1 MRSRIHNILEIT
13 DPGDLVSRIFS
24 MSVVVLIL
32 INIICIVLESVA
44 SIEEKYRGLFLT
56 IEIGSTLIFATEYV
70 LRLWSCVEKKD
81 EDGVVR
87 SNFSVR
93 IRYASTPLA
102 IIDLL
107 AFLPSLL
114 QLIFPGIDLRFLR
127 VLRLLRVFKLTRYF
141 TSFELLLTV
150 LHEERKNLGGI
161 FVIMIVILILAAS
174 ALYIAE
180 RDVQPDKFGSIPQAM
195 WWAIAALTTV
205 GYGDVYPISSLGQIL
220 GSLVTVLGIGMVAL
234 PSGILASAF
243 SEQMRRKRE
252 SLQVVID
259 DALGDGNIDRKELLM
274 IRNVGQNLGLAD
286 EQVEELVKHSR
297 EIFEIEHTTDEKNEG
312 KGQSTP
318 KPNDSEIPK

>member
-1 MRSRIHNILEIT
+1 MDT
-13 DPGDLVSRIFS
+13 G
-24 MSVVVLIL
+24 
-32 INIICIVLESVA
+32 
-44 SIEEKYRGLFLT
+44 
-56 IEIGSTLIFATEYV
+56 TLIFATEYA

-81 EDGVVR
+81 EGGIVR
-87 SNFSVR
+87 SNFSIR

-102 IIDLL
+102 IVDLL

-114 QLIFPGIDLRFLR
+114 QLIFPGLDLRFLR

-141 TSFELLLTV
+141 ASFELLLTV

-180 RDVQPDKFGSIPQAM
+180 RDIQPDKFGSIPQAM

-252 SLQVVID
+252 SLQVFID
-259 DALGDGNIDRKELLM
+259 DALEDGNIDRQELQM
-274 IRNVGQNLGLAD
+274 IREIGQKVGLPK
-286 EQVEELVKHSR
+286 EQMR
-297 EIFEIEHTTDEKNEG
+297 FG
-312 KGQSTP
+312 P
-318 KPNDSEIPK
+318 KQR